1 MVPRPRFAR
10 LGGFAVLVWWW
21 ALVAAG
27 PLWAEAPVVSPQ
39 ATPIVSP
46 ASTGPVAVP
55 VPSEKAMRWYRSGN
69 LLWIVATLWGLAVPT
84 ALLFSKASAR
94 LRDLALRLGRRRFL
108 AVGVFFL
115 LYSAVTFVL
124 DLPLSWYASY
134 VRPHA
139 YDLSN
144 QTAGKWWSDALLGLG
159 VSALIGALVVTG
171 CYWFLRRSPRRWWL
185 WTGLASL
192 PFFLLGALVQP
203 VYIDPLFN
211 KFGAMKDAGLEA
223 EILALAERAGIA
235 GSRVYEVEKS
245 VDTKTVNAY
254 VTGFLNTK
262 RIVLWDTLLA
272 KLERRETL
280 FVMGHEMGHY
290 VLGHVWRGILLGT
303 LLVLFGMWVVHRTAG
318 GLLARFGNRFGG
330 VHELS
335 DVASLP
341 LLLLLLS
348 LVSLAL
354 SPAYLAVS
362 RQAEHESDRFGLE
375 LTRDNA
381 AAAMAF
387 VKLQQENLSNPRPGW
402 LYKFW
407 RSSHPPLGERIDFAN
422 TYRPWETG
430 QPLRYED
437 RMTLTPPNSPR

>member
-1 MVPRPRFAR
+1 MNLDAR
-10 LGGFAVLVWWW
+10 LVRLGLLAVGV
-21 ALVAAG
+21 ALVF
-27 PLWAEAPVVSPQ
+27 VVSASSASADEPLPT
-39 ATPIVSP
+39 APAVSESTPAAV
-46 ASTGPVAVP
+46 GPVAVP

-69 LLWIVATLWGLAVPT
+69 VLWIVATLWGLAVP
-84 ALLFSKASAR
+84 ALLLFSKASVHLRELAR
-94 LRDLALRLGRRRFL
+94 RVARRRFL
-108 AVGVFFL
+108 AIPLFFL
-115 LYSAVTFVL
+115 FYSVVTFVL

-134 VRPHA
+134 LRPHA

-144 QTAGKWWSDALLGLG
+144 QTAGKWWSDALLGLL
-159 VSALIGALVVTG
+159 VSAVIGALVVTG
-171 CYWFLRRSPRRWWL
+171 CYFLLRKSPRRWWL
-185 WTGLASL
+185 WAGLASL

-211 KFGAMKDAGLEA
+211 KFGAMKDASLEA
-223 EILALAERAGIA
+223 EILALAERAGIS

-254 VTGFLNTK
+254 VTGFLSTK

-290 VLGHVWRGILLGT
+290 VLGHVWRGIALGT
-303 LLVLFGMWVVHRTAG
+303 LLVLFGLWVVHRTAG
-318 GLLARFGNRFGG
+318 GLLARFGERFG
-330 VHELS
+330 VFELS

-375 LTRDNA
+375 LTRDNH

-387 VKLQQENLSNPRPGW
+387 VRLQQENLSNPRPGW
-402 LYKFW
+402 LYKLW
-407 RSSHPPLGERIDFAN
+407 RASHPPLGERIDFAN
-422 TYRPWETG
+422 EYRPWETG
-430 QPLRYED
+430 QPLRYGD
-437 RMTLTPPNSPR
+437 RLRP